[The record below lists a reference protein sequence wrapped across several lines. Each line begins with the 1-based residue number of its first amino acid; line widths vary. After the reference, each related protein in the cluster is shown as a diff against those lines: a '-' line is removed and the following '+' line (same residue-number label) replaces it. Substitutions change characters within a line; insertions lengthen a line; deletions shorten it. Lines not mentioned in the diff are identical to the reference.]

1 LGRADGGRVRL
12 PGRGKLALTVIAAAI
27 AALSMLG
34 VPALAKDKNKD
45 RLPDSWEKQNHLS
58 LKVKQQKRDPDRD
71 KLNNKSEYK
80 YRTNPHKA
88 DSDNDGLK
96 DGDEIDEG
104 TNPRDADTDD
114 DGLKD
119 GFEVQIGY
127 DPTDPD
133 SDGDGVPDGQESIGY
148 ITSFNGVSV
157 TIGLIRGG
165 SISGLVSDD
174 TYIACD
180 RESEDEDAD
189 GECTP
194 ADLKPGVLVS
204 DAEYDELLP
213 GSFDEIDLVGVS

>member
-1 LGRADGGRVRL
+1 MSS
-12 PGRGKLALTVIAAAI
+12 PGRGKLLAAI
-27 AALSMLG
+27 AAIAAVLL
-34 VPALAKDKNKD
+34 VALAAPALAKDRNKD

-58 LKVKQQKRDPDRD
+58 LKVKQHKRDPDRD
-71 KLNNKSEYK
+71 KLNNKFEYH

-88 DSDNDGLK
+88 DTDADGLK

-104 TNPRDADTDD
+104 TDPRDADSDN

-133 SDGDGVPDGQESIGY
+133 SDGDDVPDGQENFGY
-148 ITSFNGVSV
+148 ITSFNGVSL

-165 SISGLVSDD
+165 SISGLVTED

-180 RESEDEDAD
+180 RESDDEDLD
-189 GECTP
+189 GQCTP
-194 ADLKPGVLVS
+194 ADLQPGVMVS
-204 DAEYDELLP
+204 DAEYDELAP
-213 GSFDEIDLVGVS
+213 SAFDEVDLVGVS

>member
-1 LGRADGGRVRL
+1 MTFL
-12 PGRGKLALTVIAAAI
+12 GRGKLLAAI
-27 AALSMLG
+27 AAIAAGLLIALAA
-34 VPALAKDKNKD
+34 PALAKDANKD
-45 RLPDSWEKQNHLS
+45 RIPDAWEKQNHLS
-58 LKVKQQKRDPDRD
+58 LKVKQHKRDPDRD
-71 KLNNKSEYK
+71 KLNNRSEYH
-80 YRTNPHKA
+80 YRTNPHRA
-88 DSDNDGLK
+88 DTDGDGLK
-96 DGDEIDEG
+96 DGAEIDEG
-104 TNPRDADTDD
+104 TDPRNPDSDG

-119 GFEVQIGY
+119 GFEVSIGY

-133 SDGDGVPDGQESIGY
+133 SDGDGVADGQENIGY

-204 DAEYDELLP
+204 DAEYDELLA